1 MTSPTVPAP
10 GAARDGVPGRRS
22 TARALAGGTIGNFVE
37 WYDWSV
43 YGFFTPYFAH
53 QFFPGSGASA
63 TLLTLLVFAISF
75 FMRPVGAAVLGV
87 YADRHGRR
95 HGMTLT
101 IMLMALGSLLIAIT
115 PGHATIGVLAPVLLI
130 LGRLLQGFSTGG
142 EFGTS
147 ASFLVEWARPGR
159 RAFAGSF
166 QQVSVCL
173 GILLASLSATLLTR
187 VLDEPS
193 LDSWGWRIPFAI
205 GAVIGL
211 IGLYIRRRLE
221 EPAAF
226 RRLEETG
233 QRAER
238 PMAQMARGHRR
249 GAWFVFGISIAGSVV
264 TYMWLTYMPAYAA
277 LAAGADPA
285 DAQLANTIALAL
297 FVVAL
302 PFAGLLSDRFGRRP
316 TMLVYAAGFV
326 VLPFPLLLTMH
337 GSFASVFVV
346 EVVGMAFLALNHSNL
361 ATVFAEMFPP
371 QVRTIG
377 IALPYAISNA
387 IFGGT
392 APNVMEFFGGRHNL
406 WAVPLYVTVC
416 ALVTGVVISFMRET
430 KDMNASDVEA
440 RA

>member
-1 MTSPTVPAP
+1 MTSSSVPAS
-10 GAARDGVPGRRS
+10 GAVRDAADGRRA
-22 TARALAGGTIGNFVE
+22 TTRALTGGTIGNFVE

-53 QFFPGSGASA
+53 QFFPGSGTSA

-87 YADRHGRR
+87 YADRRGRR

-101 IMLMALGSLLIAIT
+101 ILLMALASLVIAVT
-115 PGHATIGVLAPVLLI
+115 PGRATIGVLAPVLLV

-173 GILLASLSATLLTR
+173 GILLASLSATVLTR
-187 VLDEPS
+187 VLDETA
-193 LDSWGWRIPFAI
+193 LGTWGWRIPFAL

-221 EPAAF
+221 EPEAF
-226 RRLEETG
+226 RRLEAG
-233 QRAER
+233 GGRAER
-238 PMAQMARGHRR
+238 PMAQMAAGHRR
-249 GAWFVFGISIAGSVV
+249 GAWFVFGISIAGSVI
-264 TYMWLTYMPAYAA
+264 TYMWLTYMPAYSV

-285 DAQLANTIALAL
+285 DAQLANTIALAF
-297 FVVAL
+297 FVVML

-316 TMLVYAAGFV
+316 TMLVYICGFV
-326 VLPFPLLLTMH
+326 VLPFPLLYSLH
-337 GSFASVFVV
+337 ASFTSVFIV
-346 EVVGMAFLALNHSNL
+346 ELVGMAFLSLNHSNL
-361 ATVFAEMFPP
+361 ATIFAERFPP

-406 WAVPLYVTVC
+406 WAVPLYVSVC
-416 ALVTGVVISFMRET
+416 ALVTGAFIVTMKET
-430 KDMNASDVEA
+430 RNMDTADVEA

>member
-1 MTSPTVPAP
+1 MTSTTATGDTRLADARP
-10 GAARDGVPGRRS
+10 GG

-37 WYDWSV
+37 WFDWSV
-43 YGFFTPYFAH
+43 YGFFAPIFAS
-53 QFFPGSGASA
+53 QFFPGGDTAA
-63 TLLTLLVFAISF
+63 TLSTLLVFAISF
-75 FMRPVGAAVLGV
+75 FMRPIGAAVLGV
-87 YADRHGRR
+87 YADRRGRR

-101 IMLMALGSLLIAIT
+101 ILLMGAGSLLIAVSPT
-115 PGHATIGVLAPVLLI
+115 YASVGWLAPAILI
-130 LGRLLQGFSTGG
+130 FGRLLQGFSTGG

-147 ASFLVEWARPGR
+147 ASFLVEWAKPGR

-173 GILLASLSATLLTR
+173 GILLASLSATVLTR
-187 VLDEPS
+187 VLPDDQ
-193 LDSWGWRIPFAI
+193 LKSWGWRVPFLV
-205 GAVIGL
+205 GALIGL

-226 RRLEETG
+226 QRLEQSG
-233 QRAER
+233 QRAHR
-238 PMAQMARGHRR
+238 PLSSMSKGHRR

-264 TYMWLTYMPAYAA
+264 TYMWLTYLPTYAVLTA
-277 LAAGADPA
+277 HAVKA
-285 DAQLANTIALAL
+285 DAQLANTIALAF
-297 FVVAL
+297 FVVVL
-302 PFAGLLSDRFGRRP
+302 PFAAMLSDRYGRRA

-326 VLPFPLLLTMH
+326 IVPFPLLLTMR
-337 GSFASVFVV
+337 GSFGSILLVSL
-346 EVVGMAFLALNHSNL
+346 VGMAFLSLNHSNL
-361 ATVFAEMFPP
+361 ATVFAELFPP

-392 APNVMEFFGGRHNL
+392 APSVMQFFGSRHNA

-416 ALVTGVVISFMRET
+416 AVITGLFIWFMKET
-430 KDMNASDVEA
+430 SKVDTDDVEM

>member
-1 MTSPTVPAP
+1 MGAMTATTVPA
-10 GAARDGVPGRRS
+10 ARA
-22 TARALAGGTIGNFVE
+22 TTRALAGGTIGNFVE

-43 YGFFTPYFAH
+43 YGFFTPYFAQ
-53 QFFPGSGASA
+53 QFFPGSGADA

-87 YADRHGRR
+87 YADRRGRR

-101 IMLMALGSLLIAIT
+101 IMLMALGSLLIAVA
-115 PGHATIGVLAPVLLI
+115 PGYGAVGVLAPVVLI
-130 LGRLLQGFSTGG
+130 GGRLLQGFSTGG

-187 VLDEPS
+187 VLDDTALS
-193 LDSWGWRIPFAI
+193 TWGWRLPFAL

-211 IGLYIRRRLE
+211 VGLYIRRRLE
-221 EPAAF
+221 EPEAF

-233 QRAER
+233 ARAER
-238 PMAQMARGHRR
+238 PMAQMAGGHRR
-249 GAWFVFGISIAGSVV
+249 GAWFVFGISVAGSVV
-264 TYMWLTYMPAYAA
+264 TYMWLTYMPAYAV
-277 LAAGADPA
+277 LATGVDKA

-302 PFAGLLSDRFGRRP
+302 PFGGLLSDRFGRKP

-337 GSFASVFVV
+337 ASFISVFVV
-346 EVVGMAFLALNHSNL
+346 EVAGMAFLALNHSNL

-406 WAVPLYVTVC
+406 WAVPLYVSVC
-416 ALVTGVVISFMRET
+416 AVMTGLFILTMKET
-430 KDMNASDVEA
+430 KNMDALDVEA

>member
-1 MTSPTVPAP
+1 MTSSIAPAK
-10 GAARDGVPGRRS
+10 S
-22 TARALAGGTIGNFVE
+22 TAGRAGTRRALAGGTIGNFVE

-43 YGFFTPYFAH
+43 FGFFSPYFAT
-53 QFFPGSGASA
+53 QFFPGSTTAA
-63 TLLTLLVFAISF
+63 TLSTLLVFAISF
-75 FMRPVGAAVLGV
+75 FMRPVGAAVLGI
-87 YADRHGRR
+87 YADRRGRK

-101 IMLMALGSLLIAIT
+101 ILLMAVGSLLIAVA
-115 PGHATIGVLAPVLLI
+115 PSYAAVGVLAPIVLI
-130 LGRLLQGFSTGG
+130 LGRLLQGCSTGG

-173 GILLASLSATLLTR
+173 GILLASLSATVLTR
-187 VLDEPS
+187 VLDETA
-193 LDSWGWRIPFAI
+193 LGVWGWRIPFAI

-211 IGLYIRRRLE
+211 IGLYIRRKLE

-226 RRLEETG
+226 KNLEATG
-233 QRAER
+233 TRAAR
-238 PMAQMARGHRR
+238 PMADLAKGHRR
-249 GAWFVFGISIAGSVV
+249 GAMFVFGISIAGSVI
-264 TYMWLTYMPAYAA
+264 TYMWLTYMPAYAVHA
-277 LAAGADPA
+277 VGADKA

-302 PFAGLLSDRFGRRP
+302 PFAAKLSDRFGRRP

-326 VLPFPLLLTMH
+326 VLPFPLLYSMNA
-337 GSFASVFVV
+337 SFVSILLV
-346 EVVGMAFLALNHSNL
+346 EVAGIAFLTLNHSNL

-392 APNVMEFFGGRHNL
+392 APNVMEFFGSRGNL
-406 WAVPLYVTVC
+406 WAVPLCVSVC
-416 ALVTGVVISFMRET
+416 ALVTGVFIFTMRET
-430 KDMNASDVEA
+430 KDIDTVDVNEKA
-440 RA
+440 